1 MYSRLYNFL
10 TIHNC
15 IYDLQF
21 GFRKNHSV
29 NHALT
34 SLTEDIRRSALD
46 DNCFASGV
54 FIDLQKAF
62 DTVDHGIL
70 LSKLN
75 HYGIRGKANDW
86 FKSYLTNRKQ
96 FVSINGFNS
105 NELLIKI
112 DVPQGSVLGPLLVLV
127 YINDLHLAIKYST
140 TRLFADH
147 TSLLIKNKSLKQLKK
162 HLNIDL
168 RNLTRWLK
176 ANKIS
181 LNASKTELLVFRHP
195 NKIINYDLKLKIDG
209 KRLYPSKYVKYLG
222 ILIDSH
228 LNWCFHTDLLST
240 KLSRS
245 IGMLS
250 KIRHYVSKDTLRMIY
265 FGIFSSQLVYA
276 SQIWAQTQNR
286 HVNRIEKLQNNAL
299 RVINFAH
306 FRDSSNALYYKT
318 KVLKLNDCVK
328 IQNFVYVLE
337 SIKGNLPI
345 ALNKSFELT
354 KNIYEYNT
362 RGSLQYNVSVP
373 KARTQMYGIK
383 SIKYQSVQ
391 FWNHIMKTF
400 PDKQLQAHGKTV
412 CKKYLTSHLLE
423 LYKS

>member
-34 SLTEDIRRSALD
+34 SLTEDIRSALD

-54 FIDLQKAF
+54 FIHLQKAF

-96 FVSINGFNS
+96 FVSINGLNS

-112 DVPQGSVLGPLLVLV
+112 GVPQGSVLGPLLFLV

-140 TRLFADH
+140 TRLFADD

-181 LNASKTELLVFRHP
+181 LNANKTELLVFRHP

-286 HVNRIEKLQNNAL
+286 HVN
-299 RVINFAH
+299 
-306 FRDSSNALYYKT
+306 
-318 KVLKLNDCVK
+318 
-328 IQNFVYVLE
+328 
-337 SIKGNLPI
+337 
-345 ALNKSFELT
+345 
-354 KNIYEYNT
+354 
-362 RGSLQYNVSVP
+362 
-373 KARTQMYGIK
+373 
-383 SIKYQSVQ
+383 
-391 FWNHIMKTF
+391 
-400 PDKQLQAHGKTV
+400 
-412 CKKYLTSHLLE
+412 
-423 LYKS
+423 